1 MLNMDDIAGTVNRT
15 FDYYVNSQAIF
26 LEDSSDAKN
35 YYDECCYEF
44 AIIVAN
50 HIEKKSDLTIKD
62 LFTEAYKKVD
72 EIVIRYNNRHNTNE
86 SVVPEN

>member
-1 MLNMDDIAGTVNRT
+1 MLNMEDIAGMVNRT

-26 LEDSSDAKN
+26 LENSNDAKN

-50 HIEKKSDLTIKD
+50 HIEKKSDLTIKA
-62 LFTEAYKKVD
+62 LFIEAYKKVD
-72 EIVIRYNNRHNTNE
+72 EILARYNDLHLAKDST
-86 SVVPEN
+86 VPQN